1 MNATGSMGTGTYSIR
16 RTGEIQLKARSGN
29 LDFLLAM
36 LPASQ
41 RDQFAIPAGIQLK
54 GEATVANQE
63 YRTELVLTQDKGKVG
78 LTARYNPVQL
88 AYEANLRIDSLE
100 PTHFMP
106 KDSLFRQTA
115 AVKAEG
121 RGTDPFSERTW
132 AKLDGKIS
140 DIRYGASSVSDVS
153 IDGSLEKNLRKVDLL
168 SKYPLAKMDVS
179 LNATLHKHEVKAMLI
194 ADVENMDLQGMHLMA
209 NPFATSFQLF
219 AEAESNLDEDNTI
232 DVTLGN
238 WEVVPQKQSLQPKT
252 LTLHARTDIDPTRVS
267 FHAGEL
273 AIITRGN
280 ARINH
285 ITDTLTKVSTD
296 STIT

>member
-1 MNATGSMGTGTYSIR
+1 MESVTDSIR

-106 KDSLFRQTA
+106 KDSLFWLTA
-115 AVKAEG
+115 SVKAEG

-153 IDGSLEKNLRKVDLL
+153 IDGSLEKNLLKV
-168 SKYPLAKMDVS
+168 
-179 LNATLHKHEVKAMLI
+179 
-194 ADVENMDLQGMHLMA
+194 
-209 NPFATSFQLF
+209 
-219 AEAESNLDEDNTI
+219 ES
-232 DVTLGN
+232 
-238 WEVVPQKQSLQPKT
+238 
-252 LTLHARTDIDPTRVS
+252 A
-267 FHAGEL
+267 
-273 AIITRGN
+273 
-280 ARINH
+280 
-285 ITDTLTKVSTD
+285 
-296 STIT
+296 